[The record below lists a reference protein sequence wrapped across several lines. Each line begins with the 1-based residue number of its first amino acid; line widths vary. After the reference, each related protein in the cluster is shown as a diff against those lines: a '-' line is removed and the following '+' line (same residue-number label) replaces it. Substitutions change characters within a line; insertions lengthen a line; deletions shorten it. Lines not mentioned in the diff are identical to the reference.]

1 MRIDRQNYEEYFILY
16 VDNELNPTQ
25 RLLVEEFA
33 QKHPDLEEEL
43 VLLYQSRL
51 TPDKNIVFE
60 GKEEL
65 LKEESNSFV
74 DPSNYEEALLLYIDN
89 ELTGEEKFKIEKLAE
104 QYPQIRSELEI
115 LQQTRLQPEEEI
127 VFANKKLLYRSE
139 RKVRVITIQFWKIA
153 AAAVLILLI
162 GGVTFIVV
170 NSGDNVLGKNYVVL
184 EKKNQEKVKPGVIVA
199 EPKRNITPV
208 ENINH
213 EELTAKAPVVDSKK
227 ENSKEQF
234 VVSTSLKTKNRKPQ
248 KELKPQE
255 PATNNLPDQN
265 EIVKINIDNSPVS
278 TLNNV
283 IANKNISPSK
293 ELVKP
298 MDVVTISNTNPSDNM
313 NNGNKRFRGLLRKA
327 TRIFE
332 RTTKIT
338 ATDEDDRLLIGGL
351 AVKL

>member
-16 VDNELNPTQ
+16 VDNELTPAQ
-25 RLLVEEFA
+25 RLAVEEFA

-43 VLLYQSRL
+43 VLLYQSTL

-65 LKEESNSFV
+65 MKEESNSFV
-74 DPSNYEEALLLYIDN
+74 DPSNYEEVLLLYIDN
-89 ELTGEEKFKIEKLAE
+89 ELTGEEKLQVEKLAE
-104 QYPQIRSELEI
+104 QNPQIKKEFEI
-115 LQQTRLQPEEEI
+115 LQQTRLRPEEEI
-127 VFANKKLLYRSE
+127 VFANKEVLYRKE
-139 RKVRVITIQFWKIA
+139 RKVRIISMQSWKIA

-162 GGVTFIVV
+162 GSATFFVLNRNHATVEGNVAVV
-170 NSGDNVLGKNYVVL
+170 KN
-184 EKKNQEKVKPGVIVA
+184 NPQTVKPQEPVIKSEQKA
-199 EPKRNITPV
+199 TAG
-208 ENINH
+208 ENINPDGLS
-213 EELTAKAPVVDSKK
+213 EKALSAGSKK
-227 ENSKEQF
+227 ENPRKQSVASTNKKIENQKLQKRLKQPEQ
-234 VVSTSLKTKNRKPQ
+234 
-248 KELKPQE
+248 
-255 PATNNLPDQN
+255 ATNSLGQQDN
-265 EIVKINIDNSPVS
+265 EIVRRDIFDSPALIS
-278 TLNNV
+278 NEV

-298 MDVVTISNTNPSDNM
+298 IYAVTISDTNPSDIVNK
-313 NNGNKRFRGLLRKA
+313 GNKRFRGLLRKA

>member
-16 VDNELNPTQ
+16 VDNELTPAQ

-43 VLLYQSRL
+43 VLLYQSTL
-51 TPDKNIVFE
+51 APDKNIVFE

-65 LKEESNSFV
+65 LKEESVSFV
-74 DPSNYEEALLLYIDN
+74 DPSNYEDALLLYIDN
-89 ELTGEEKFKIEKLAE
+89 ELPAEEKLQVEKLAE
-104 QYPQIRSELEI
+104 QNPQVKKELEI

-127 VFANKKLLYRSE
+127 VFANKEVLYRRE
-139 RKVRVITIQFWKIA
+139 RKVRVITMQFWKIA

-162 GGVTFIVV
+162 GGATFFVV
-170 NSGDNVLGKNYVVL
+170 NSRDNVLGKNHVVL

-199 EPKRNITPV
+199 EPKKNVTPV

-213 EELTAKAPVVDSKK
+213 EELTAKAPAVDSKK
-227 ENSKEQF
+227 ENSKKQF
-234 VVSTSLKTKNRKPQ
+234 VTAANTKTINRKSQ
-248 KELKPQE
+248 KELKQQE

-265 EIVKINIDNSPVS
+265 EIVKTKIDNSPVS
-278 TLNNV
+278 TSNNA

-298 MDVVTISNTNPSDNM
+298 TYAVTISNTNPSDNM

>member
-65 LKEESNSFV
+65 LKEESNSFG

-89 ELTGEEKFKIEKLAE
+89 ELTGEEKLKIEELA
-104 QYPQIRSELEI
+104 QQDPQVWRELEI

-127 VFANKKLLYRSE
+127 VFANKEVLYRRE
-139 RKVRVITIQFWKIA
+139 RKVRVITMQFWKIA

-170 NSGDNVLGKNYVVL
+170 NSGGNVLGKNHVVL
-184 EKKNQEKVKPGVIVA
+184 EKKNQEKVKPGVIVT
-199 EPKRNITPV
+199 EPKKNVIPV
-208 ENINH
+208 ESINQ
-213 EELTAKAPVVDSKK
+213 EVLTEKTPAIDSKK
-227 ENSKEQF
+227 ENSKKL
-234 VVSTSLKTKNRKPQ
+234 VVAAANKKTINRKSQ
-248 KELKPQE
+248 KEIKQRE

-265 EIVKINIDNSPVS
+265 EIVTTKFDKSPVS
-278 TLNNV
+278 TTNNSIV
-283 IANKNISPSK
+283 DKKISIPK
-293 ELVKP
+293 DIVKASSL
-298 MDVVTISNTNPSDNM
+298 VTISNTNPSDNM

-338 ATDEDDRLLIGGL
+338 ATDDDDRLLIGGL